1 MNGAYPLFACMGYLP
16 KGELEKRLDT
26 EWWKYLFSST
36 YNDASL
42 YLKTDGDVVED
53 PEITQAEVDV
63 FTKAGDI
70 KPSDHILDLCCG
82 QGRHS
87 LEFAR
92 RGFSNI
98 SGLDFSHLLIN
109 TAKERAV
116 ATGLDKFTTFQQ
128 GDASHIPFAS
138 HSFDVVLC
146 LGNSFGYFH
155 SVNDDVQ
162 VLQEIARVLKP
173 GGRLV
178 LDLADG
184 DYLRSNFQPR
194 SWEWV
199 DSTMFVVRE
208 REMAEDGQ
216 RLISREIISLTDKG
230 VIKDQIYSER
240 LFNYET
246 ITQMLSQVGIIDSNL
261 FKELGTD
268 SKRDQDLGMMEQ
280 RLVITATATSSNS
293 SSSVVTPS
301 SLSSKTSL
309 GVAGSP
315 TSSTRNF
322 PSTVEQTNLGKGLQA
337 TRDLDAGVI
346 VEQFVGPA
354 MRFAEIPEEEVPF
367 VMWAGPDRW
376 LIPQGNSRYINHACD
391 PNCGLTTKR
400 EVITRRPVKKGESLC
415 ISYNVS
421 TEEGEWHPSW
431 TFQCYCG
438 VYYCQGLIDRYVDIN
453 RRPFTAPPNTPPVPK

>member
-1 MNGAYPLFACMGYLP
+1 
-16 KGELEKRLDT
+16 
-26 EWWKYLFSST
+26 
-36 YNDASL
+36 
-42 YLKTDGDVVED
+42 VED
-53 PEITQAEVDV
+53 PEITKAEVDV

-70 KPSDHILDLCCG
+70 KQGQVILDLCCG

-87 LEFAR
+87 LELAS
-92 RGFSNI
+92 RGYNNI
-98 SGLDFSHLLIN
+98 YGLDYSHLLIN

-116 ATGLDKFTTFQQ
+116 VAGLDKVTSFQQ
-128 GDASHIPFAS
+128 GDASRIPFAS
-138 HSFDVVLC
+138 QTFDIVMC

-155 SVNDDVQ
+155 SLHDDMG

-184 DYLRSNFQPR
+184 DYLRSNYQPR

-240 LFNYET
+240 LFNFEA
-246 ITQMLSQVGIIDSNL
+246 ISQMLIGMGVGNTNL
-261 FKELGTD
+261 FKELNTD
-268 SKRDQDLGMMEQ
+268 SKRDQDLGMMAQ
-280 RLVITATATSSNS
+280 RLVITGTVLRERDTTENS
-293 SSSVVTPS
+293 TPL
-301 SLSSKTSL
+301 SLP
-309 GVAGSP
+309 SP
-315 TSSTRNF
+315 TSIPEKQPIQQTSF
-322 PSTVEQTNLGKGLQA
+322 PSKVEQTNLGKGLQA
-337 TRDLDAGVI
+337 TRDLNAGEL
-346 VEQFVGPA
+346 VEQFVGPV
-354 MRFAEIPEEEVPF
+354 MRFSEIPEEDIPF

-376 LIPQGNSRYINHACD
+376 MIPQGNPKYINHSCD

-400 EVITRRPVKKGESLC
+400 EVITRRPVKKGETLC

-421 TEEGEWHPSW
+421 TEEGDWHPKW
-431 TFQCYCG
+431 TFQCHCG

-453 RRPFTAPPNTPPVPK
+453 RRPFTPPPATPPIPK

>member
-1 MNGAYPLFACMGYLP
+1 MNGAYPLFACMGFLS

-26 EWWKYLFSST
+26 NWWKYLFSST
-36 YNDASL
+36 YNDTSL

-63 FTKAGDI
+63 FTKAGGI
-70 KPSDHILDLCCG
+70 KPTDHVLDLCCG

-87 LEFAR
+87 LELAR
-92 RGFSNI
+92 RGYNNI
-98 SGLDFSHLLIN
+98 CGVDFSQLLIN

-116 ATGLDKFTTFQQ
+116 ATGLDKSTNFQQ
-128 GDASHIPFAS
+128 GDASNIPLPS
-138 HSFDVVLC
+138 HTFDVVMC

-155 SVNDDVQ
+155 SVSDDVR
-162 VLQEIARVLKP
+162 VLQEISRVLKP

-184 DYLRSNFQPR
+184 DYLRSNYQPR

-199 DSTMFVVRE
+199 DSTMFVCRE

-240 LFNYET
+240 LFNFET
-246 ITQMLSQVGIIDSNL
+246 ISEMLRKVGIVESKL

-268 SKRDQDLGMMEQ
+268 SKRNQDLGMMEQ
-280 RLVITATATSSNS
+280 RLVIIATSSPESINATATAHAS
-293 SSSVVTPS
+293 SSAPANANELILLHDS
-301 SLSSKTSL
+301 
-309 GVAGSP
+309 
-315 TSSTRNF
+315 F
-322 PSTVEQTNLGKGLQA
+322 PSTLEQTSLGKGLQA
-337 TRDLDAGVI
+337 TRDLVAGEI
-346 VEQFVGPA
+346 VEQFVGPV
-354 MRFAEIPEEEVPF
+354 MRFAEIPEEEIPF
-367 VMWAGPDRW
+367 VMWVGPDRW
-376 LIPQGNSRYINHACD
+376 LIPRGNCRYINHSCD

-421 TEEGEWHPSW
+421 TEEGDWHPKW

-438 VYYCQGLIDRYVDIN
+438 VYFCQGLVDRYVDIN
-453 RRPFTAPPNTPPVPK
+453 RRPFTAPPSTPSIPK